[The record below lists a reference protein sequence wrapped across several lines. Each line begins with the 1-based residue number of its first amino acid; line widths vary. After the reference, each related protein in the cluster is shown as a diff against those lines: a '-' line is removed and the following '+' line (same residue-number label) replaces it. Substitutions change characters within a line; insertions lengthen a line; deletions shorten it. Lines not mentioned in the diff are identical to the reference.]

1 MHHSLT
7 RHRNFSVLSN
17 YLGITANE
25 SRSSFAE
32 CRRLFLLHRV
42 YFVYTRTYIKI
53 YTSVRTRTRNVST
66 LRSRRR
72 RHLAVLTNCPPVLF
86 PSRPGIRRIAFQQ
99 LLNTPATRGRQVGW
113 GGGGESGQ
121 SANRFLRPTL
131 SYPWRA
137 CPSAGGRA
145 VDVSLRRDRGRF
157 SLNLASRW
165 TRAYLNEPATIE
177 ITKPRF
183 CTEPDTT
190 RFLRC

>member
-1 MHHSLT
+1 MGGRRGPMHHSLT

-25 SRSSFAE
+25 SRSPFAE

-113 GGGGESGQ
+113 KEGGERTIGKP
-121 SANRFLRPTL
+121 F
-131 SYPWRA
+131 
-137 CPSAGGRA
+137 
-145 VDVSLRRDRGRF
+145 
-157 SLNLASRW
+157 LASNPFLPLASLSFCRW
-165 TRAYLNEPATIE
+165 TRG
-177 ITKPRF
+177 
-183 CTEPDTT
+183 
-190 RFLRC
+190 

>member
-1 MHHSLT
+1 MPPPLPPPSCI
-7 RHRNFSVLSN
+7 F
-17 YLGITANE
+17 
-25 SRSSFAE
+25 
-32 CRRLFLLHRV
+32 RLYTHV
-42 YFVYTRTYIKI
+42 YKDIH
-53 YTSVRTRTRNVST
+53 VRTHTNAKRVDFKIAAAAAP
-66 LRSRRR
+66 RRPHKLPAR
-72 RHLAVLTNCPPVLF
+72 
-86 PSRPGIRRIAFQQ
+86 AFSI
-99 LLNTPATRGRQVGW
+99 PAGYPKDRVPTAPKHAGDEGKAGGVGGR
-113 GGGGESGQ
+113 GESGQ

-157 SLNLASRW
+157 SLNLASPW

-183 CTEPDTT
+183 CTQPDTT